1 MTTVMTSPNQLLAQR
16 MQRIKAS
23 PSMAAKKKVDTLRAA
38 GKQIVDF
45 TIGEPDLATPEH
57 IATAAVQAIRH
68 GATKYTASAGVPE
81 LLQAVAQK
89 FERENGLH
97 YATEQLIVGTG
108 AKQLIYTALA
118 ATLNDGDEVIIP
130 TPFWVSYPDMVT
142 LNGGTPVML
151 TSTAESGFKISAA
164 DLERAITDKTKWLL
178 LNTPNNPSGSIY
190 TAAQFRE
197 IAAVLERHPQVYL
210 MIDEI
215 YEHFSYDDVY
225 VSLATCSETLRARTL
240 VVNGVSKAYAMT
252 GWRIG
257 YAAGPAIL
265 IKAMTTLISQ
275 TTSCASEPS
284 QRAAVAA
291 LTQDQA
297 CVREASRIFRERRD
311 VIVPLLNAIEG
322 ITCSVPQGAFY
333 VFPSVKGLLGKR
345 TPDGKSLVT
354 DLDVVLYLLDHAGV
368 AVLDGTAYGTPGF
381 IRISFATDLDI
392 IRKGCEKIASACRQL
407 V

>member
-1 MTTVMTSPNQLLAQR
+1 M
-16 MQRIKAS
+16 
-23 PSMAAKKKVDTLRAA
+23 
-38 GKQIVDF
+38 
-45 TIGEPDLATPEH
+45 
-57 IATAAVQAIRH
+57 QAIRH

-97 YATEQLIVGTG
+97 YATDQLVVGTG

-151 TSTAESGFKISAA
+151 ASTAESGFKMSAA
-164 DLERAITDKTKWLL
+164 QLEQAITDKTKWLL
-178 LNTPNNPSGSIY
+178 LNSPNNPSGSMY

-225 VSLATCSETLRARTL
+225 VSLATYSETLRARTL

-257 YAAGPAIL
+257 YAAGPAFL
-265 IKAMTTLISQ
+265 IKAMTT
-275 TTSCASEPS
+275 
-284 QRAAVAA
+284 
-291 LTQDQA
+291 
-297 CVREASRIFRERRD
+297 
-311 VIVPLLNAIEG
+311 
-322 ITCSVPQGAFY
+322 
-333 VFPSVKGLLGKR
+333 
-345 TPDGKSLVT
+345 
-354 DLDVVLYLLDHAGV
+354 
-368 AVLDGTAYGTPGF
+368 
-381 IRISFATDLDI
+381 
-392 IRKGCEKIASACRQL
+392 
-407 V
+407 